1 MEECPPVTVEGD
13 WCPDQNRTV
22 KNKLELYFQSR
33 KKSGGGEC
41 RVEAEEGAPRAAV
54 FFRSEE
60 VRERVLN
67 RSDHQI
73 LLDGQTFQLRLG
85 SAAKSTNDDDVSGS
99 STGSNSPKSEDEN
112 GAFRPAG

>member
-13 WCPDQNRTV
+13 WSPDQNRTV

-60 VRERVLN
+60 GEFLEPDRTGPGLELHSLFCQR
-67 RSDHQI
+67 
-73 LLDGQTFQLRLG
+73 GQF
-85 SAAKSTNDDDVSGS
+85 KVS
-99 STGSNSPKSEDEN
+99 
-112 GAFRPAG
+112 